1 MIATLRTVVG
11 AWGGIAPTV
20 AVCAL
25 VDGLTALGIMPP
37 SGAIEVVVVAVTLQ
51 FMRWREMGDRPRRG
65 M

>member
-51 FMRWREMGDRPRRG
+51 CVRWRGLGDRPRRG
-65 M
+65 V